1 MLVLDYPETLLTLF
15 DYDHF
20 LSAGL
25 GILLNLIVVVG
36 LNLPPCR
43 TLGNYRWFLLAH
55 TLNDLVSAITIFL
68 LELRFDYNFN
78 TFIMLID
85 GPGTALGRAVGLI
98 LFAIF
103 TASYML
109 NITLLGVSFIYRYL
123 KICKKHLLNM
133 ILNQSKYVIAIVIV
147 IFTPVTLITVVSMYV
162 YTYSHKFS
170 ISDETDT
177 YHTTV
182 LNVENITSPSF
193 IIAGSMFI
201 GLASICYTIV
211 YSCCSAIFK
220 TLKAAEKSMSQ
231 RTKKTQRTLTLVLLL
246 QSATPV
252 LTSSLPAMV
261 MISGIIAG
269 LEVRWVTWIMSTTFA
284 WLPTLNAIISLVFI
298 APLRTILKG
307 RFRSVKVT
315 TVRVTT
321 F

>member
-201 GLASICYTIV
+201 GLASIYAESSGKV
-211 YSCCSAIFK
+211 DESAHK
-220 TLKAAEKSMSQ
+220 EN
-231 RTKKTQRTLTLVLLL
+231 TKDVDL
-246 QSATPV
+246 
-252 LTSSLPAMV
+252 
-261 MISGIIAG
+261 G
-269 LEVRWVTWIMSTTFA
+269 STTSVSYACSHFQPTGNGYDLRHNCWVRSSMGYVDYVDDIRLASHAQCNHFA
-284 WLPTLNAIISLVFI
+284 GVY
-298 APLRTILKG
+298 RTA
-307 RFRSVKVT
+307 T
-315 TVRVTT
+315 DNP
-321 F
+321 